1 MKKMLLVTLCV
12 VLAGCVNKSQ
22 KPTSLVT
29 PAPAQP
35 AAIAPQPPAPPAR
48 TEPDNNGLMAQ
59 ETCRKELE
67 ALRAYGPRTYNR
79 YAGEMATLTA
89 KTSKFLSVKEDLNP
103 RINDIVMSAYQSRMQ
118 TLCYKIETSLGQML
132 VDQATASLAD

>member
-1 MKKMLLVTLCV
+1 MNKMMLATLCV
-12 VLAGCVNKSQ
+12 VLAGCVNKPQ
-22 KPTSLVT
+22 KPESLVT
-29 PAPAQP
+29 PVSAQP
-35 AAIAPQPPAPPAR
+35 AAVAPQPVSPPRAEQD
-48 TEPDNNGLMAQ
+48 TSSLMAH

-79 YAGEMATLTA
+79 YAGEMAALTA

-103 RINDIVMSAYQSRMQ
+103 RINELVMSAYRSRMQ

-132 VDQATASLAD
+132 VDQATANLAE

>member
-1 MKKMLLVTLCV
+1 MKKMLLLTLCV

-22 KPTSLVT
+22 TKPASLVT
-29 PAPAQP
+29 PAQP
-35 AAIAPQPPAPPAR
+35 VAAAPQPAPRA
-48 TEPDNNGLMAQ
+48 EPDNSGLMAQ

-67 ALRAYGPRTYNR
+67 ALRAYGPRTYNK

-103 RINDIVMSAYQSRMQ
+103 RINDLVMSAYQSRMQ
-118 TLCYKIETSLGQML
+118 TLCYKIEASLGQML